1 MDDAPVCFS
10 PTGTPEVLPRQPSI
24 SAEEPTVAEAE
35 PVVGDAPAPLDPTRT
50 ASPTVLRLVIGTQL
64 RRLREACGITR
75 EAAGET
81 IRASGAKISRLELGR
96 VSFKERDITDL
107 LALYGVT
114 DPAEREAFVK
124 LVRQANTPGWWHRYS
139 DVLPGWF
146 EMYVR
151 LEQAASTI
159 HSYHVQFVP
168 GLLQTEA
175 YARAVIAP
183 DADADPAQETDRRVT
198 LRMTRQN
205 LLTEPDSP
213 QIRVVLDEAA
223 LRRVFGSTQVMREQ
237 LEHLAAHADLPNV
250 TLQVL
255 PFDRGS
261 RAAASG
267 PFTMLQF
274 AEDDLPDIVY
284 MEQLMSAVYLD
295 KRSEV
300 ELYRTAMDRI
310 AAEALTPAES
320 RTLLVDRA
328 AQLR

>member
-1 MDDAPVCFS
+1 M
-10 PTGTPEVLPRQPSI
+10 
-24 SAEEPTVAEAE
+24 
-35 PVVGDAPAPLDPTRT
+35 
-50 ASPTVLRLVIGTQL
+50 
-64 RRLREACGITR
+64 
-75 EAAGET
+75 
-81 IRASGAKISRLELGR
+81 SR
-96 VSFKERDITDL
+96 
-107 LALYGVT
+107 
-114 DPAEREAFVK
+114 P
-124 LVRQANTPGWWHRYS
+124 
-139 DVLPGWF
+139 
-146 EMYVR
+146 
-151 LEQAASTI
+151 
-159 HSYHVQFVP
+159 
-168 GLLQTEA
+168 
-175 YARAVIAP
+175 
-183 DADADPAQETDRRVT
+183 QETDRRVT

-261 RAAASG
+261 RAAAAG

-284 MEQLMSAVYLD
+284 MEQLTSAVYLD
-295 KRSEV
+295 KRAEV
-300 ELYRTAMDRI
+300 ELYRAAMDRI
-310 AAEALTPAES
+310 AAAALTPAES